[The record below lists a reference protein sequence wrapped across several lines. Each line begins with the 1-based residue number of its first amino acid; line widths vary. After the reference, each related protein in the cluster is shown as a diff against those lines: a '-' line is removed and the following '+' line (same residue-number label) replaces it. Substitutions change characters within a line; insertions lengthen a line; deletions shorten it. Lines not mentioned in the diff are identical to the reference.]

1 MTTNDY
7 KWAKIVFY
15 LSRDAF
21 LFMTLI
27 LGPIAILSKFS
38 RRSLEN
44 FTRSRKTEL

>member
-21 LFMTLI
+21 LHVYDVNF
-27 LGPIAILSKFS
+27 GPDCDFIEI
-38 RRSLEN
+38 
-44 FTRSRKTEL
+44 